1 MEKAILVVDAAH
13 IFFPAFVSEREGT
26 PHERAMADIDRVVE
40 SARSR
45 YDVALPIVMA
55 VDRPPYKRSDVYS
68 GYKAK
73 RKAHP
78 EGYDDAYT
86 AWLAEFALSSAFRV
100 LGEDGYEAD
109 DICAAVAFT
118 DQSEW
123 EESPTIVIAT
133 RDKDLFQLVNDE
145 RPNRVRVLSTA
156 SLELFGEEE
165 VYLKMGVWPDQVA
178 KFLALAG
185 DSADGVPGVEG
196 IGKVGATKLLK
207 RESDLGDIETRLNV
221 EQKSQFLL
229 SLSLVEL
236 TVMDLQPVIPAID
249 YSWEA
254 RRNFAAPPKEA
265 PVVAEP
271 LTYEKKRELANI
283 VSESLSGV
291 FPIIDYSSR
300 VPKVPKAPDA
310 QVAPAVRTTK
320 RDLSMDTLN
329 TLTALSKK
337 FWASGFYSRFK
348 SEDGIFTIMVTG
360 MELGIAP
367 VAALGN
373 FHVLDGKLCPS
384 AHVLIAL
391 AQAASDCIMFDCV
404 AESET
409 SATYRV
415 KKSNGFTA
423 DFTYT
428 VADAKRDQMRW
439 ANGGKNLKAMIR
451 KTAGSQA
458 ARLWFP
464 GELNGLYSAEEMGE
478 SVSED

>member
-26 PHERAMADIDRVVE
+26 PHERAMADIDRVLE
-40 SARSR
+40 AARLKF
-45 YDVALPIVMA
+45 DVALPIVMA
-55 VDRPPYKRSDVYS
+55 VDRPPYKRSEVYS

-78 EGYDDAYT
+78 EGYDDAYE
-86 AWLAEFALSSAFRV
+86 AWLAGFALSSAFRV
-100 LGEDGYEAD
+100 LGVDGYEAD

-118 DQSEW
+118 DQSER

-156 SLELFGEEE
+156 SLELFGEEA

-178 KFLALAG
+178 RFLAIAG

-196 IGKVGATKLLK
+196 IGKVGAKKLI
-207 RESDLGDIETRLNV
+207 ESELVLGKVETRLNA

-236 TVMDLQPVIPAID
+236 TVRALQPVIPAID

-254 RRNFAAPPKEA
+254 RRNFAAPPKEGQLVTELRALRVVAPPAPKA
-265 PVVAEP
+265 PVVQ
-271 LTYEKKRELANI
+271 
-283 VSESLSGV
+283 S
-291 FPIIDYSSR
+291 
-300 VPKVPKAPDA
+300 
-310 QVAPAVRTTK
+310 APAVRTTK

-391 AQAASDCIMFDCV
+391 AQAASDCVMFDCI